1 MHTHTPIYSNE
12 TGIETKKIDRSIFK
26 FIRKGFFWIF
36 YRTSSNTFPSLYMIS
51 WHVVVI
57 PLPGCDFPK
66 GKKGAVISFKHWHL
80 AQGPP
85 LSEWL
90 IKILVFNCTLTE
102 LYTKIYRQIHT
113 CISGERSRVKFR
125 NYFAF
130 YVARPKPNP
139 KDPLVT
145 NDFNIFFF
153 FKFSSCHLTIC
164 NEKNRLKS
172 GLGQYVKE
180 KGRVSMPCE
189 KK

>member
-153 FKFSSCHLTIC
+153 
-164 NEKNRLKS
+164 
-172 GLGQYVKE
+172 
-180 KGRVSMPCE
+180 
-189 KK
+189 